1 MIECIVGYLLERLPR
16 LPRLHDYQ
24 ITKIARLPRLREG
37 RVAIVRYSKKREYLT
52 EAKRENSI

>member
-1 MIECIVGYLLERLPR
+1 MGYLLERLPR